1 MTIVDRNPI
10 HRMKNHKE
18 ESRNRYVTE
27 KEMDRFIE
35 VLKEKKGS
43 QSTESQKLS
52 AQTRKNFYIY
62 RFINCNS

>member
-18 ESRNRYVTE
+18 ESRKRYVIE

-52 AQTRKNFYIY
+52 A
-62 RFINCNS
+62 